1 MPAAA
6 FYAAVRILRK
16 VRPVHVMLCG
26 VSPRLRQIV
35 HRIPTYPPEE
45 PLRVRMA
52 HQLELARDS
61 GVRVVVIK
69 MIAADPG
76 VTIVMTGE

>member
-6 FYAAVRILRK
+6 FYAAVHILRK
-16 VRPVHVMLCG
+16 VRPVHDMLCG